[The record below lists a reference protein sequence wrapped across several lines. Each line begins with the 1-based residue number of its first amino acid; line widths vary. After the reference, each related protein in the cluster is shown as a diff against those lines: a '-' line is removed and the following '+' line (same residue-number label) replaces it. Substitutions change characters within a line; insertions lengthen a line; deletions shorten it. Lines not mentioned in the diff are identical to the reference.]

1 MKPLLR
7 FLSVLS
13 IVLFCQFGRAADLLP
28 SASAAPT
35 QVAAAAQDLR
45 SKTPPVLS
53 TVQMAII
60 DGSRNGSGSLRDE
73 LRPIDKSP
81 TEGLP
86 STPIAL
92 ATLLLM
98 ICILIGRRNS

>member
-7 FLSVLS
+7 SLSVFS

-35 QVAAAAQDLR
+35 QVAAVAQDLR
-45 SKTPPVLS
+45 SKTPPALNA
-53 TVQMAII
+53 VQMAVI
-60 DGSRNGSGSLRDE
+60 DGPRKGVVSLRDE
-73 LRPIDKSP
+73 ARPADKGP
-81 TEGLP
+81 AEGLP